1 MCQCMVC
8 FFFFKQKTAYEMRIS
23 DWSSECALPIYPH
36 REAGVEIVAL
46 TLAED
51 RPDAEPRRADI
62 MRPAVEAEILVADRR
77 DIIDRTAHRIMGD
90 IGNLAEAGE
99 QGRTF
104 GRHAVGARRGG
115 DGAKLAGE
123 QFVDST
129 CIIDRPPPRQHA
141 RTTTERRRGGERVG
155 RT

>member
-1 MCQCMVC
+1 
-8 FFFFKQKTAYEMRIS
+8 
-23 DWSSECALPIYPH
+23 
-36 REAGVEIVAL
+36 
-46 TLAED
+46 
-51 RPDAEPRRADI
+51 

-99 QGRTF
+99 QGRKF

-123 QFVDST
+123 QFVDAT
-129 CIIDRPPPRQHA
+129 VIIDRPQLERQA
-141 RTTTERRRGGERVG
+141 GNRAQRTG
-155 RT
+155 RSEEHTSELQSLIRNPYAVLCLKKKKQLLSQYT